1 VKPKSD
7 RWHPT
12 GEYDRDPAVGGKG
25 ISKIG
30 RESIMN
36 RRRFFATLVS
46 GVAVGVAAS
55 ARLLAEGVTKLTKP
69 LAEWRK
75 LLSPAAYDVLFE
87 EATERPRSSPLNDE
101 KRPGTFICAACYLP
115 LFDASTKYESG
126 TGWPSFYAPI
136 EGRLETKRDWKLFLP
151 RTEYHC
157 ARCEGHQ
164 GHVFGDGPAPTGQR
178 WCNNGIALMFV
189 PEGGS
194 APALRT

>member
-1 VKPKSD
+1 
-7 RWHPT
+7 
-12 GEYDRDPAVGGKG
+12 
-25 ISKIG
+25 
-30 RESIMN
+30 MN
-36 RRRFFATLVS
+36 RRRFFATLVG
-46 GVAVGVAAS
+46 GVAVGVTAS

-136 EGRLETKRDWKLFLP
+136 EGRLETKRDWKLVLP

-164 GHVFGDGPAPTGQR
+164 GHLFGDGPAPTRQR